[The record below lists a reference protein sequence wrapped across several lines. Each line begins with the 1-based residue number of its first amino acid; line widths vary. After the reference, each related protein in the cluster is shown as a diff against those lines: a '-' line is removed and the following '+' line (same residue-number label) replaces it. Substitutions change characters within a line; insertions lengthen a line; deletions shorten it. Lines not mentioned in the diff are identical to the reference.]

1 MVDLELMKQSLNVFG
16 SHHDALI
23 QHQMMAAKSYVERHI
38 DREILPE
45 DYEGEVTEA
54 QVIIDPTLTQAIMQV
69 TGFFYANRENQEYGK
84 LGGAASSVVDRLL
97 IPYRRF

>member
-23 QHQMMAAKSYVERHI
+23 QHHMSAAKVYVERHI
-38 DREILPE
+38 DREILGS
-45 DYEGEVTEA
+45 DYEGELTEG

-69 TGFFYANRENQEYGK
+69 TGFFYANRENQDYGSM
-84 LGGAASSVVDRLL
+84 GGAASSVVDRLL